1 MIVLES
7 YVTDLVLGPAA
18 HLRHYVHKTQTLRSS
33 DQLFVTTVEPYR
45 PVSTQTVAS
54 WIRTV
59 TRQSGQEGSVGSTRS
74 ASPSKAAHAGARLK
88 EVLAAAD

>member
-7 YVTDLVLGPAA
+7 YVTDVALCPVA
-18 HLRHYVHKTQTLRSS
+18 HLRHYVQKTQTLRSS

-45 PVSTQTVAS
+45 PASKQTVAS

-59 TRQSGQEGSVGSTRS
+59 IRQSGQEGSAGSTRS
-74 ASPSKAAHAGARLK
+74 ASTSKAAHAGARLE
-88 EVLAAAD
+88 EVLAAAN